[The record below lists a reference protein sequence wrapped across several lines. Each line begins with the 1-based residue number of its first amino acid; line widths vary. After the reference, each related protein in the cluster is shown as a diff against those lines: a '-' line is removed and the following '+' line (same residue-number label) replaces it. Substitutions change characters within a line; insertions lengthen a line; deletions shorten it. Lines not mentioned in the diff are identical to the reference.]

1 MPINFYGRVVDDNL
15 QPVQGAEVRFQWTDI
30 SATGT
35 SERFTES
42 DAQGAFALQGAHGK
56 NLGVYISK
64 GGYHAVNGG
73 RGSFDFADFSYPNFH
88 QPDPNAPVL
97 FYLRKQGIT
106 EVLEMG
112 RISPKIPADGTPVRF
127 DLLKM
132 GTDSPD
138 GQLEIAAVTNTE
150 RYPPQR
156 YDWWASVSVPDGG
169 LVEHNE
175 EFPFEAPLEGY
186 QTRVEFDMPVT
197 SPEWKPMVKR
207 TYFVKFGSPVKY
219 GRIHVDLDGRSRT
232 IFLTYWVNPSGS
244 RNLEVGPGVPQ
255 PVP

>member
-1 MPINFYGRVVDDNL
+1 MAGWSMIICSPSKEQRFAFNGLISHLLGLLSGLRKATPKGRS
-15 QPVQGAEVRFQWTDI
+15 RFKVLM
-30 SATGT
+30 
-35 SERFTES
+35 E
-42 DAQGAFALQGAHGK
+42 K
-56 NLGVYISK
+56 PGVYISK
-64 GGYHAVNGG
+64 GGYHAVKGG
-73 RGSFDFADFSYPNFH
+73 RGSFEFADFSRANFH
-88 QPDPNAPVL
+88 QPDPHAPVL
-97 FYLRKQGIT
+97 FYLRKQGMT
-106 EVLEMG
+106 EVLKMG
-112 RISPKIPADGTPVRF
+112 RISTKIPADGTPVRF

-132 GTDSPD
+132 GTDSQD

-150 RYPPQR
+150 KYPPQR

-219 GRIHVDLDGRSRT
+219 GRIHVDLDGRSQT
-232 IFLTYWVNPSGS
+232 IFVTYWVNPSGS